1 MALRRGL
8 LRGSLL
14 GSRALLTP
22 AYQQSAIAST
32 ALHSIVILDDIRR
45 NSRPFLRHTLFIDHP
60 ERWIEH
66 LQRQHYSAD
75 AKQSST
81 KASSAPLLIPDAQQC
96 DSAIENYTKLKSKYE
111 EAVWEPPLPKSVG
124 QRFADV
130 WTILL
135 KALIATKDFT
145 LKVPGWIRALSSMSA
160 EDWRTWWAGAKKTIK
175 HEAHHY
181 WVRRCDIV
189 TVIVVHHGRRIRLFT
204 GLALALMPAQQMLVL
219 MPAAR
224 STINASCRAPV
235 PQAAAHDLHMQ
246 AVRPPQP
253 VL

>member
-32 ALHSIVILDDIRR
+32 ALHSIATLDDIRR
-45 NSRPFLRHTLFIDHP
+45 NSRPYLRHTLFIEHP

-81 KASSAPLLIPDAQQC
+81 KARSTSSVIPDAQQC

-145 LKVPGWIRALSSMSA
+145 LKVPGWIRTLSSMSA

-181 WVRRCDIV
+181 WVRRRNMYPTLCCIMV
-189 TVIVVHHGRRIRLFT
+189 ARSACLQAWRFPS
-204 GLALALMPAQQMLVL
+204 MPAQQMIVP

-224 STINASCRAPV
+224 STIHASFFASM
-235 PQAAAHDLHMQ
+235 PQAAAHEQHIK
-246 AVRPPQP
+246 AVKPPYHG
-253 VL
+253 L